1 MEPGRGVMGYRP
13 SRVKKV
19 YDDGEE
25 MALEWLYAGKR
36 LEIGEGFFVRG

>member
-1 MEPGRGVMGYRP
+1 M
-13 SRVKKV
+13 KKV
-19 YDDGEE
+19 YDHGGD